1 MSRNKRPPKAR
12 QRQRGPNPSHKEGT
26 QNGSGYPRYY
36 CAQVSP
42 ACSNLGAPERAPK
55 IKKLGGTWMGHCC
68 VHITHALNELPP
80 EARGTFIKDLG
91 DYVRRQGQAVAR
103 RERDRAAKRGRS

>member
-1 MSRNKRPPKAR
+1 MAQATRDTTAHRYPPHV
-12 QRQRGPNPSHKEGT
+12 QIWEH
-26 QNGSGYPRYY
+26 
-36 CAQVSP
+36 
-42 ACSNLGAPERAPK
+42 PERAPK